1 MSAPL
6 DDIEARAHLV
16 GLARGWL
23 GTPFCHGASRRGA
36 GCDCL
41 GLILGLMREWRGQA
55 PCAPPYGP
63 AGGSD
68 ADGAVLLEG
77 LAHHLNPV
85 LPGAALLPGQV
96 LLFALNP
103 GRAARH
109 LGLCSAGGQGA
120 RFIHAYGRH
129 GVVESP
135 LSAPWQRR
143 LRARFDLI

>member
-1 MSAPL
+1 MA
-6 DDIEARAHLV
+6 
-16 GLARGWL
+16 LARGWL

-41 GLILGLMREWRGQA
+41 GLILGLMRDWRGQA

-77 LAHHLNPV
+77 LAHHLKPV
-85 LPGAALLPGQV
+85 LPGAPLLPGQV
-96 LLFALNP
+96 LLFALHP